1 MRYRIRDGFSVV
13 VDERTVCIGGE
24 VVELDDE
31 QAELHAHKLEP
42 VEQAAA
48 PAKSDKP
55 AKADA

>member
-13 VDERTVCIGGE
+13 VDERTVRTGGE
-24 VVELDDE
+24 MVELDDE

-42 VEQAAA
+42 LEQAAA
-48 PAKSDKP
+48 PAKSEKS